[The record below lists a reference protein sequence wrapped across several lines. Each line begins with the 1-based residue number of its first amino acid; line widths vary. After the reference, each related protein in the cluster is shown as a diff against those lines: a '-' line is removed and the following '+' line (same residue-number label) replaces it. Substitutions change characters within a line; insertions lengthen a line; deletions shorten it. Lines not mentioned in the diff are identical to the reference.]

1 MVSLDD
7 INMTSKVCI
16 IHAREAAKKDK
27 IKNFKGLSSK
37 VCRTKIC

>member
-7 INMTSKVCI
+7 INITFKACI
-16 IHAREAAKKDK
+16 IYVREAAKKDK

-37 VCRTKIC
+37 VCRIKNC